1 MNGGIILFDHES
13 RVFKYS
19 VKPGR
24 ITLARLSVNRQ
35 KNKKRSAIAFVF
47 LDEAAFGYV
56 FSPEKAPKTTVI
68 PR

>member
-1 MNGGIILFDHES
+1 MRQGC
-13 RVFKYS
+13 

-35 KNKKRSAIAFVF
+35 KNKKRSAIVSIC
-47 LDEAAFGYV
+47 LDEAAFRYV
-56 FSPEKAPKTTVI
+56 FSPEKAPKTTVV